1 MPTETTTAPAQPL
14 TSFADI
20 IGSEIETIGNS
31 SASSK
36 PEATTITASASETTS
51 AKSPSESS
59 KPAISDFKD
68 TAAGNEFDPKIEAL
82 PDVFKKETAK
92 ETPKPAEE
100 PTLPK
105 EATPA
110 VSAAFQ
116 KITGDLKA
124 EREKL
129 KTYETKLAE
138 LEAKQSKSVNSDEI
152 AKFQKR
158 IEEYEAKL
166 KVVNLDAS
174 PEYNEQITIPKLKL
188 ASDLEILA
196 KANDLDSDSFLKAAA
211 IEDPVER
218 RKKINSIAKDLSQND
233 AFEARKAIDGLLELK
248 AKDDSLRKD
257 ISTTI
262 KVMEEQREKA
272 AKEFQER
279 SMAETLR
286 SYQDTFK
293 EFTENGPVY
302 FRKSA
307 ENEGWNKSLE
317 QIYSTALAVEN
328 TELSSKQK
336 AQLTMQAV
344 SFPVMR
350 QMFDTYVSKSNE
362 EISSLRA
369 QLQKYAAASPSSGPA
384 SAGNGTNAPEPL
396 DKSLGL
402 VAALEAGL
410 R

>member
-1 MPTETTTAPAQPL
+1 MPTETPTAPSQPL
-14 TSFADI
+14 ASFADI
-20 IGSEIETIGNS
+20 VGSEIDTIGNS

-36 PEATTITASASETTS
+36 PEATTITTSASETAS
-51 AKSPSESS
+51 AKSPSELP
-59 KPAISDFKD
+59 KTAISDFKD
-68 TAAGNEFDPKIEAL
+68 TSAGNEFDPKIEAL

-92 ETPKPAEE
+92 ETPKPVEE

-138 LEAKQSKSVNSDEI
+138 LEAKQSKSVNPDEI

-174 PEYNEQITIPKLKL
+174 PEYNEQITTPKLKL

-218 RKKINSIAKDLSQND
+218 RKKINSITKDLSQSD

-279 SMAETLR
+279 SIADTLR
-286 SYQDTFK
+286 SYQETFK

-350 QMFDTYVSKSNE
+350 QMFDTYVAKSNE
-362 EISSLRA
+362 EISNLRA

-384 SAGNGTNAPEPL
+384 SAGNGANASEPL